1 MGMKSLKIS
10 AKKAKEKMT
19 PTLVGSDEDRYPYG
33 TRIDLDQDA
42 LEKLGIKN
50 LPAVGTEMMIE
61 CKVTVIAVR
70 ESASQENTS
79 RSMELQITAMDIEAD
94 EDEVGEGELTRG
106 QSKAIGAVAK
116 KMQDM

>member
-10 AKKAKEKMT
+10 AKKAKEMNES
-19 PTLVGSDEDRYPYG
+19 TLVGREEDRYPYG
-33 TRIDLDQDA
+33 TRIDLDKDA

-61 CKVTVIAVR
+61 CKVTVIGVR
-70 ESASQENTS
+70 ESASRENTS

-94 EDEVGEGELTRG
+94 EDEVPEGELTRG
-106 QSKAIGAVAK
+106 ESKAIGAVAK

>member
-10 AKKAKEKMT
+10 AKKAKEKNQPM
-19 PTLVGSDEDRYPYG
+19 PSLGGEDRYPYG
-33 TRIDLDQDA
+33 TRIDLDKDS
-42 LEKLGIKN
+42 LEQLGIKN